1 MSNESRCVFTK
12 NVEIRLVRILNQ
24 VVGSDKIEAALKE
37 HERMPYSH
45 RDFNDTVLVKVET

>member
-12 NVEIRLVRILNQ
+12 NVEIRLVRIQ